1 MEHVKA
7 LTIKFVMI
15 TAMLAIVLGLFYGV
29 GFGDIVAIGLIL
41 TIAAYLI
48 GDLLTL
54 PALGNVSATLADFGL
69 AFFGTWILGAL
80 FIEARIPLISAS
92 FISAIAIAVGEVFF
106 HRYMKDHV
114 LDDKRQKDRRLVQ
127 DKNLATE
134 FAEEHEGHDIRK
146 DDNREE

>member
-134 FAEEHEGHDIRK
+134 FAEEHEGHDIQK
-146 DDNREE
+146 DDDKGE